1 MGLTSQKKVGKDVTK
16 ENSGK
21 GTRTFTT
28 SSIRNSLSLSL
39 CLSLSLSFSREGRL
53 CGVGVVWSLKE
64 REHHHHRFFCEHYK
78 RG

>member
-1 MGLTSQKKVGKDVTK
+1 MGLTSQKKKRKDVTK

-39 CLSLSLSFSREGRL
+39 SRRSCAVLVL
-53 CGVGVVWSLKE
+53 CA
-64 REHHHHRFFCEHYK
+64 C
-78 RG
+78 

>member
-1 MGLTSQKKVGKDVTK
+1 MGFTSQKKGGKDVTK

-39 CLSLSLSFSREGRL
+39 SRRSCAVLVLFGR
-53 CGVGVVWSLKE
+53 K
-64 REHHHHRFFCEHYK
+64 REHHHRFFANE

>member
-1 MGLTSQKKVGKDVTK
+1 MGFTSQKKKGGKDVTK

-28 SSIRNSLSLSL
+28 SLLFGTLSLSL
-39 CLSLSLSFSREGRL
+39 SREGRL

-64 REHHHHRFFCEHYK
+64 REHHHHRFFANIK

>member
-1 MGLTSQKKVGKDVTK
+1 MGFTSQKKKRKDVTK

-39 CLSLSLSFSREGRL
+39 SREGRL

-64 REHHHHRFFCEHYK
+64 REHHHHRFFANIIKEDDDAFS
-78 RG
+78 

>member
-1 MGLTSQKKVGKDVTK
+1 MGLTSQKKGGKDVTK

-39 CLSLSLSFSREGRL
+39 SRRSCALVLFGR
-53 CGVGVVWSLKE
+53 K
-64 REHHHHRFFCEHYK
+64 REHHHRFFANE